1 LVETSARVSDF
12 SWLSTAFCHDLPD
25 FLTILL
31 FACFRSFH
39 EEIARG
45 LDVNGRGIN
54 SVLRRTTFKGM
65 DALHAAAGGKGKLPI
80 CRYLVEEAK
89 MDVNKR
95 DTFKGTN

>member
-1 LVETSARVSDF
+1 M
-12 SWLSTAFCHDLPD
+12 
-25 FLTILL
+25 
-31 FACFRSFH
+31 
-39 EEIARG
+39 
-45 LDVNGRGIN
+45 DVNGRGVN

-95 DTFKGTN
+95 DTFKGTNY

>member
-1 LVETSARVSDF
+1 MSRILVGHQPLSVMISPIF
-12 SWLSTAFCHDLPD
+12 SLYC
-25 FLTILL
+25 
-31 FACFRSFH
+31 CFRSFH
-39 EEIARG
+39 AEIARG
-45 LDVNGRGIN
+45 LDVNGRGVN

-95 DTFKGTN
+95 DTFKGTNY

>member
-1 LVETSARVSDF
+1 M
-12 SWLSTAFCHDLPD
+12 
-25 FLTILL
+25 
-31 FACFRSFH
+31 
-39 EEIARG
+39 
-45 LDVNGRGIN
+45 
-54 SVLRRTTFKGM
+54 LRRTTFKGM